1 MRNYDQSVK
10 INHNPNWSY
19 VPNHP
24 YRIKVIGGTGSE
36 KLMCYCYLFIRQRSI
51 SIKTSIAH

>member
-19 VPNHP
+19 VPDHP
-24 YRIKVIGGTGSE
+24 YRIQVIGGSGSE
-36 KLMCYCYLFIRQRSI
+36 KLMCYCYLFIRQRFI
-51 SIKTSIAH
+51 SIKT